1 MLHCFML
8 CRGTPYCMKVF
19 SGYMICLWV
28 WVISHYAIACFCI
41 MPYHVVLHRISVSS
55 ISGLLAGILFTT
67 TADLLHRQHLHLFI
81 LICV

>member
-1 MLHCFML
+1 MQ
-8 CRGTPYCMKVF
+8 
-19 SGYMICLWV
+19 GYALLYEGVLWIYDLSLV

-41 MPYHVVLHRISVSS
+41 MPYHVVSHRISVSS